1 MEVEHII
8 LIVLG
13 VLALAWIA
21 IFGALIVSLVC
32 YLMTFYSPSSRNVKE
47 NPVIS
52 DVTISNVSADGYTVT
67 CTVTDNWGINKVV
80 FPTWTLLN
88 DQDDL
93 ASNFMDTQ
101 KGTKDG
107 DTYTFNVKALDHN
120 NEGGKYITHIYA
132 IDKGGNQTKII
143 LDVVTVE
150 DKIDDSTSGS
160 VPEDPLEPEEP
171 IEPEEPFEPVNPS
184 LDKITLKSG
193 ASYTKEEMLLEKV
206 QENTTVQTL
215 LSQFENDVLEVRD
228 KNGSKITG
236 SSLVGTGSTINL
248 YSSGVLVDS
257 VTVVILGDV
266 DGNGIVDT
274 TDVVRVKAAFLGS
287 FLLDDAESI
296 AADVDRNGI
305 IDTTDYVRVKS
316 HFIGSFS
323 LYE

>member
-1 MEVEHII
+1 
-8 LIVLG
+8 
-13 VLALAWIA
+13 
-21 IFGALIVSLVC
+21 
-32 YLMTFYSPSSRNVKE
+32 
-47 NPVIS
+47 
-52 DVTISNVSADGYTVT
+52 
-67 CTVTDNWGINKVV
+67 
-80 FPTWTLLN
+80 
-88 DQDDL
+88 
-93 ASNFMDTQ
+93 
-101 KGTKDG
+101 
-107 DTYTFNVKALDHN
+107 
-120 NEGGKYITHIYA
+120 
-132 IDKGGNQTKII
+132 
-143 LDVVTVE
+143 
-150 DKIDDSTSGS
+150 
-160 VPEDPLEPEEP
+160 
-171 IEPEEPFEPVNPS
+171 
-184 LDKITLKSG
+184 
-193 ASYTKEEMLLEKV
+193 
-206 QENTTVQTL
+206 L